1 MSKIDLGMQS
11 FVLGTNLLYDTN
23 RKPYAINWIVPLSMT
38 LINHWPWFQG
48 HIEYLRKGTMESHS
62 YYEGE
67 GWTFGVEDKGA
78 RKLNIAQAEIVRQH
92 Y

>member
-1 MSKIDLGMQS
+1 
-11 FVLGTNLLYDTN
+11 
-23 RKPYAINWIVPLSMT
+23 
-38 LINHWPWFQG
+38 
-48 HIEYLRKGTMESHS
+48 MESHS